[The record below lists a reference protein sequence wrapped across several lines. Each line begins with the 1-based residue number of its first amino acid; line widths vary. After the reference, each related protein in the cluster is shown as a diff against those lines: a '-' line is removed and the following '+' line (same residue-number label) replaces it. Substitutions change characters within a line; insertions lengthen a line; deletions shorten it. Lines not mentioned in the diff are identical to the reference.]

1 MGYFSQASRGS
12 QFGVAIPSIPAADRA
27 DRVYWQ
33 VVIPRNEHLAWM
45 PATLTSELV
54 WQRDQWY
61 WGRRGRLEQTALEEL
76 VGASTQEAVPL
87 DTNRYLFSSTG
98 SVDSVVFVKVSRL
111 TLLIVSSGLALVTV
125 LPFIYLPSLR
135 QPAVFFVVGVMLFG
149 VAVTYPEHA
158 AVLGQAGAIGL
169 GLAIVAMT
177 IRRLVGRTPI
187 APMPRR
193 NSVFIAPDSQASG
206 GSVRV
211 PEGSSRATT
220 ATAPAHLQVARV
232 EGES

>member
-1 MGYFSQASRGS
+1 
-12 QFGVAIPSIPAADRA
+12 
-27 DRVYWQ
+27 
-33 VVIPRNEHLAWM
+33 
-45 PATLTSELV
+45 ATLTSELV

-61 WGRRGRLEQTALEEL
+61 WGRRGRLEQQSLEEL
-76 VGASTQEAVPL
+76 VGASTQEAVSP

-111 TLLIVSSGLALVTV
+111 TLMLVSSGLALAVV
-125 LPFIYLPSLR
+125 LPFIYLPTLR
-135 QPAVFFVVGVMLFG
+135 QPGVFVVVGVMLFG

-169 GLAIVAMT
+169 GLAVVA
-177 IRRLVGRTPI
+177 IAIQRAVGRSPVAPI
-187 APMPRR
+187 PRR
-193 NSVFIAPDSQASG
+193 SSVFITTDSQASV
-206 GSVRV
+206 GSVRL
-211 PEGSSRATT
+211 PDGSSHATT